1 MSHPQP
7 TSPRLIL
14 DISNNQVDQN
24 NIESR
29 VKMIKIESEYEN
41 ICSED
46 LCPDALCA
54 DNVRPELNDYSSM
67 TMNEDELN
75 VPHLDMLTPIRS
87 VRPERKRK
95 FSNNFEYNSETI
107 SETMYPKKNRYGDE
121 YLKFDSSSPNSD
133 GNFFV
138 ENFSESSEELKFRH
152 NELICS
158 DQYYNMPDQYPN
170 QYYQM
175 NYSGSERD
183 DSNAKDGT
191 KIGSKNG
198 SKKSKNRIRK
208 KVFKEANTEDMHTQR
223 VMANVRERQ
232 RTQSLNEA
240 FQSLRKI
247 IPTLP
252 SDKLSKIQTLKLA
265 SSYIDFLCNILTAN
279 DVSLLATVNERSPP
293 AQRNVSF
300 FGNNTNTETLGLHF
314 NVWRMK
320 GQYSTGTE

>member
-1 MSHPQP
+1 MLIMSHSQP

-14 DISNNQVDQN
+14 DISNNQVDHN
-24 NIESR
+24 NIENR
-29 VKMIKIESEYEN
+29 VKMIKIECDYDN
-41 ICSED
+41 ICSEE
-46 LCPDALCA
+46 LCPEAICSDK
-54 DNVRPELNDYSSM
+54 VRQELNDYSM
-67 TMNEDELN
+67 IQVNDNEL
-75 VPHLDMLTPIRS
+75 PRLDLITPVRQ

-95 FSNNFEYNSETI
+95 FSNNFDYSNEPIGDN
-107 SETMYPKKNRYGDE
+107 MFPKKNRYGDD

-152 NELICS
+152 NDLICS
-158 DQYYNMPDQYPN
+158 DQYYNMQEQYQN

-175 NYSGSERD
+175 NFSGSERD
-183 DSNAKDGT
+183 DNNV
-191 KIGSKNG
+191 KIGVKITSKNG

-208 KVFKEANTEDMHTQR
+208 KVFKEANSEDMHTQR

-265 SSYIDFLCNILTAN
+265 S
-279 DVSLLATVNERSPP
+279 R
-293 AQRNVSF
+293 
-300 FGNNTNTETLGLHF
+300 
-314 NVWRMK
+314 
-320 GQYSTGTE
+320 

>member
-1 MSHPQP
+1 MSHSP

-14 DISNNQVDQN
+14 DISNNQVDHN
-24 NIESR
+24 NIENR
-29 VKMIKIESEYEN
+29 VKMIKIESDYEN
-41 ICSED
+41 ICSEE
-46 LCPDALCA
+46 LCPETICT
-54 DNVRPELNDYSSM
+54 DNVRQELNEYSM
-67 TMNEDELN
+67 IQVNNNNGIVDI
-75 VPHLDMLTPIRS
+75 PRLDLLAPMRAQ

-95 FSNNFEYNSETI
+95 FSNNFDYSNDTI
-107 SETMYPKKNRYGDE
+107 GDNVFPKKMRFGED

-152 NELICS
+152 NDLICS
-158 DQYYNMPDQYPN
+158 DQYYNMQDPYPN

-183 DSNAKDGT
+183 DNNVKDGVKVT
-191 KIGSKNG
+191 GKSG
-198 SKKSKNRIRK
+198 KKSKNRIRK
-208 KVFKEANTEDMHTQR
+208 KVFKEANSEDMHTQR

-265 SSYIDFLCNILTAN
+265 S
-279 DVSLLATVNERSPP
+279 R
-293 AQRNVSF
+293 
-300 FGNNTNTETLGLHF
+300 
-314 NVWRMK
+314 
-320 GQYSTGTE
+320 

>member
-1 MSHPQP
+1 MSLSQP

-14 DISNNQVDQN
+14 DISNNQVDHN
-24 NIESR
+24 NIENR

-41 ICSED
+41 ICTED
-46 LCPDALCA
+46 LCTETICS
-54 DNVRPELNDYSSM
+54 DNVRQELNNYSM
-67 TMNEDELN
+67 IQVNENEI
-75 VPHLDMLTPIRS
+75 PRLDMTVDMAR
-87 VRPERKRK
+87 RPERKRR
-95 FSNNFEYNSETI
+95 FSNNFDFNSETI
-107 SETMYPKKNRYGDE
+107 GENMYTKKIRYGDD

-152 NELICS
+152 NELMCG
-158 DQYYNMPDQYPN
+158 DQYYNMQDQYPN

-183 DSNAKDGT
+183 DINVKDGV
-191 KIGSKNG
+191 KVAGKNG

-265 SSYIDFLCNILTAN
+265 S
-279 DVSLLATVNERSPP
+279 R
-293 AQRNVSF
+293 
-300 FGNNTNTETLGLHF
+300 
-314 NVWRMK
+314 
-320 GQYSTGTE
+320 

>member
-1 MSHPQP
+1 MLIMSHSQP

-14 DISNNQVDQN
+14 DISNNQVDHS
-24 NIESR
+24 NIENR
-29 VKMIKIESEYEN
+29 VKMIKIESDYEN
-41 ICSED
+41 LCSEELCPETICS
-46 LCPDALCA
+46 
-54 DNVRPELNDYSSM
+54 DNVRQELNDY
-67 TMNEDELN
+67 TMMQVNDNDLN
-75 VPHLDMLTPIRS
+75 IPRLEMIAPIRQQI
-87 VRPERKRK
+87 RPERKRK
-95 FSNNFEYNSETI
+95 FSNNFDYNSEPI
-107 SETMYPKKNRYGDE
+107 GENMFPKKIRYGDE

-152 NELICS
+152 NDLICS
-158 DQYYNMPDQYPN
+158 DQYYNMQDQYPN

-175 NYSGSERD
+175 NFSGSERD
-183 DSNAKDGT
+183 DNNVKDGV
-191 KIGSKNG
+191 KIAGKNG

-265 SSYIDFLCNILTAN
+265 S
-279 DVSLLATVNERSPP
+279 R
-293 AQRNVSF
+293 
-300 FGNNTNTETLGLHF
+300 
-314 NVWRMK
+314 
-320 GQYSTGTE
+320 

>member
-1 MSHPQP
+1 MLIMSHSQP

-14 DISNNQVDQN
+14 DISNNQVDHN
-24 NIESR
+24 NIENR
-29 VKMIKIESEYEN
+29 VKMIKIESDYDN

-46 LCPDALCA
+46 LCPDTICS
-54 DNVRPELNDYSSM
+54 DNVRQELNDY
-67 TMNEDELN
+67 TMIHVNDNELN
-75 VPHLDMLTPIRS
+75 IPRIDMLTPIRS
-87 VRPERKRK
+87 HQMRPERKRK
-95 FSNNFEYNSETI
+95 FSNNDNFGYSSEPI
-107 SETMYPKKNRYGDE
+107 AENMFPKKIRYGDD
-121 YLKFDSSSPNSD
+121 YSKFDSSSPNSD

-152 NELICS
+152 NDLICS
-158 DQYYNMPDQYPN
+158 DQYYNVQDQYPN

-175 NYSGSERD
+175 NFSGSERD
-183 DSNAKDGT
+183 DNNVKESAT
-191 KIGSKNG
+191 KTGKNG
-198 SKKSKNRIRK
+198 SKKPKNRIRK

-265 SSYIDFLCNILTAN
+265 S
-279 DVSLLATVNERSPP
+279 R
-293 AQRNVSF
+293 
-300 FGNNTNTETLGLHF
+300 
-314 NVWRMK
+314 
-320 GQYSTGTE
+320 